1 MNVLLKVQQSP
12 PAAAEVAH
20 SIMAYEHATE
30 ELALELPIPLFL
42 DTLALKIARVPPEDK
57 YGALSYPLEA
67 RAVDTFRFLL
77 GLDVDMSRREY
88 FLESTVGHQTS
99 FGPRKLKAVEL
110 LTQVTPRPRYA
121 RTAKPRISKRELV
134 VPTLRLLDDSDKGWM
149 ATSDVIANLTKL
161 FAPTGQD
168 AKILEARTD
177 PYISQRVRNMISHR
191 DNPSS
196 FIHKGLAHY
205 ERHGLRI
212 SDKGRSTLR
221 ALLSQA

>member
-1 MNVLLKVQQSP
+1 VNVLLKVQP
-12 PAAAEVAH
+12 PPDAAKIAH
-20 SIMAYEHATE
+20 SVIAYDRATE
-30 ELALELPIPLFL
+30 ELDLELPIPLFL

-77 GLDVDMSRREY
+77 GLDVDMSKREY
-88 FLESTVGHQTS
+88 FLESTVGHVTS

-121 RTAKPRISKRELV
+121 RTEKPRISERELV
-134 VPTLRLLDDSDKGWM
+134 VPTLRFLDDGNRGGM
-149 ATSDVIANLTKL
+149 ATSDIIARLTEL
-161 FAPTGQD
+161 FAPSGQD
-168 AKILEARTD
+168 AEILEGRSDT
-177 PYISQRVRNMISHR
+177 YFSQKVRNMISHR
-191 DNPSS
+191 DQPSS

-212 SDKGRSTLR
+212 SDEGRSTVR
-221 ALLSQA
+221 ALLS